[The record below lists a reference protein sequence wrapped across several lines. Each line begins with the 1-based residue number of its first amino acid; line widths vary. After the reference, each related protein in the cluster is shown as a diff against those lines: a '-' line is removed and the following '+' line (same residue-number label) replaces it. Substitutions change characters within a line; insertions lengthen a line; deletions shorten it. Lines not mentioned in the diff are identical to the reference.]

1 MKITNKRQA
10 KIEALKALSRMAIIV
25 SDEMIFED
33 SRSTELFNTA
43 IDEICD
49 SLAVRAN
56 KLSSQTK

>member
-25 SDEMIFED
+25 SDEMSFED
-33 SRSTELFNTA
+33 SRSTELFNNA

-49 SLAVRAN
+49 SLAARAN

>member
-10 KIEALKALSRMAIIV
+10 KIEALKALSRMAITV
-25 SDEMIFED
+25 SDEMFFED
-33 SRSTELFNTA
+33 SRSTELFNAA

-49 SLAVRAN
+49 SLAARAN